1 MIQLKDGDFW
11 SSFWALITTL
21 GPMAIDLY
29 LPAIPTIAEEM
40 GEPLGRIQ
48 LTLSAY
54 TVGFALGQVIFGPMS
69 DRFGRLKIMLPG
81 IVGYIITNL
90 LASMASSAA

>member
-1 MIQLKDGDFW
+1 MYNLATAQGRRLLVITLG
-11 SSFWALITTL
+11 LITAL

-29 LPAIPTIAEEM
+29 LPALPAIAQEM

-54 TVGFALGQVIFGPMS
+54 TIGLALGQIIFGPMS
-69 DRFGRLKIMLPG
+69 DRFGRMKIMLPG
-81 IVGYIITNL
+81 IIGYIVTNL
-90 LASMASSAA
+90 LA